1 MMRCDEVE
9 RRLDDLI
16 DGGLARADAERVDAH
31 LACCPRCRGERDALA
46 SLRRAAQ
53 QLPREVRPARDLW
66 PAIAPRLAGTTRRA
80 AIPWRGALPVAATVA
95 LAVALAY
102 LAGGG
107 GSRQVADRPPAQPTA
122 RLALAGD
129 GLAPAIDTLGRAAA
143 ALREAVEHQPASLAG
158 ETSAVVL
165 ENLKIIDEAIA
176 RLHAALLA
184 DPGNREL
191 QVLLV
196 ATLEQQ
202 IDVLQRVWQM
212 PAQV

>member
-9 RRLDDLI
+9 RRLDDLL
-16 DGGLARADAERVDAH
+16 DGALARPEAEQVDAH
-31 LACCPRCRGERDALA
+31 LARCAACRRERDALA
-46 SLRRAAQ
+46 SLRRAVHA
-53 QLPREVRPARDLW
+53 LPRDVQPARDLW
-66 PAIAPRLAGTTRRA
+66 PEIEVCLAGTTRRS
-80 AIPWRGALPVAATVA
+80 PVSWTWALPVAATLA

-102 LAGGG
+102 LVGAGRG
-107 GSRQVADRPPAQPTA
+107 RQSADARPTQPAA
-122 RLALAGD
+122 RLAVANDSLS
-129 GLAPAIDTLGRAAA
+129 PAIDTLGRAAA
-143 ALREAVEHQPASLAG
+143 TLREAVERRHVSLAG

-176 RLHAALLA
+176 RLDAALLA

-202 IDVLQRVWQM
+202 IDVLQRVSQM